1 MLEQHSHHLHVFNAC
16 NFCDGFCDD
25 KTQDPARPEV
35 AQAIVQCQKAGVRVI
50 VITGD
55 SKETAVAIARDVNI
69 FGRVSCTSVDNST

>member
-1 MLEQHSHHLHVFNAC
+1 MHHFAVFFIVFSLFLHF
-16 NFCDGFCDD
+16 FCHV

-35 AQAIVQCQKAGVRVI
+35 AQAMVQCQKAGVRVI

-69 FGRVSCTSVDNST
+69 FGRVS